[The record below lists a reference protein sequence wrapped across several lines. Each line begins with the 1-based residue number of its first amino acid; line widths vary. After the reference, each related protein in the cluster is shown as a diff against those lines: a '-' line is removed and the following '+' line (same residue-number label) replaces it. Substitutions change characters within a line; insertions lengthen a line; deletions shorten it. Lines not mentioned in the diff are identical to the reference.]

1 MIRKNFSVRQLQPE
15 LMDDPTLDDNAHRQ
29 ALAGLRRI
37 NWWSRTDSA
46 VYHAIRDLLAGSSD
60 GPAPTP
66 DKLGSP
72 DRPLTIL
79 DIASGGGDLVVRLAK
94 RFAQEGI
101 VARIQGCDISPT
113 AIEYATSQARQAQL
127 DNVSFTACNA
137 LEEPFPHS
145 GYDVVMC
152 SLFLHHLTREQ
163 GVLLLTR
170 MKQATHQ
177 LLLVDDLRRTALG
190 YWLAWIGCRILS
202 RSRIVHYDGP
212 VSVAGAFSSHEA
224 QGMAHEAGLA
234 EADISHH
241 WPQRFLLSWRPTSVS
256 SSKGTVR

>member
-1 MIRKNFSVRQLQPE
+1 
-15 LMDDPTLDDNAHRQ
+15 MDDPTLDDHAHRQ

-46 VYHAIRDLLAGSSD
+46 VYHAIRALLTRSSNGAPSD
-60 GPAPTP
+60 GQ
-66 DKLGSP
+66 KFGSP

-79 DIASGGGDLVVRLAK
+79 DIASGGGDLVIRLAK
-94 RFAQEGI
+94 RFAEEGI
-101 VARIQGCDISPT
+101 AARIQGCDISPT

-127 DNVSFTACNA
+127 DNVRFTACNA
-137 LEEPFPHS
+137 LEEPFPQS

-163 GVLLLTR
+163 GVLLMTR
-170 MKQATHQ
+170 MKQATQQ

-190 YWLAWIGCRILS
+190 YWLAWVGCRILS

-212 VSVAGAFSSHEA
+212 VSVAGAFSSKEA
-224 QGMAHEAGLA
+224 MGIAHDAGLA

-241 WPQRFLLSWRPTSVS
+241 WPQRFLLSWRPTSAS
-256 SSKGTVR
+256 SSKGMVR